1 MQFLQE
7 KIEIFKRKMH
17 INEILQNFLE
27 IWDFDGL
34 GVGGCGFLSY
44 KFVFSE
50 LGGYRVESSRCTCVI
65 RCASF
70 MYSDQLRGS
79 GSFSWLQIFA
89 NFKIQVRNTSKIS
102 KYYIQPKY
110 QNTAHFGEFSKIFKI
125 LVQKFCAISEV
136 LRRFLL
142 FFLVELEKCWKMT
155 PWSSKSASI
164 QPIFCYFEPKFY
176 FDILTIFWYF
186 GALPDW
192 NQSPNILTWKSAL
205 RNPETFGRLIA
216 TGKEM
221 KLSGTPPKK

>member
-1 MQFLQE
+1 MSTVGV
-7 KIEIFKRKMH
+7 
-17 INEILQNFLE
+17 ILSTKSPKL
-27 IWDFDGL
+27 
-34 GVGGCGFLSY
+34 
-44 KFVFSE
+44 
-50 LGGYRVESSRCTCVI
+50 
-65 RCASF
+65 
-70 MYSDQLRGS
+70 
-79 GSFSWLQIFA
+79 WLQIFA

-142 FFLVELEKCWKMT
+142 FFPVELEKCWKMT

-205 RNPETFGRLIA
+205 RPAGCAAGCVERLDQD
-216 TGKEM
+216 E
-221 KLSGTPPKK
+221 

>member
-1 MQFLQE
+1 MERLSVSCS
-7 KIEIFKRKMH
+7 KCS
-17 INEILQNFLE
+17 
-27 IWDFDGL
+27 WYP
-34 GVGGCGFLSY
+34 GCR
-44 KFVFSE
+44 FS
-50 LGGYRVESSRCTCVI
+50 
-65 RCASF
+65 
-70 MYSDQLRGS
+70 Q
-79 GSFSWLQIFA
+79 
-89 NFKIQVRNTSKIS
+89 IS
-102 KYYIQPKY
+102 KYKYEIPVKYQNTTYTVIQPKY
-110 QNTAHFGEFSKIFKI
+110 QNTAHFGEFSKIFKM

-205 RNPETFGRLIA
+205 RVPWRGIDKKRMIRKECWKTEKKHLAQVLRNHRLIWRI
-216 TGKEM
+216 
-221 KLSGTPPKK
+221 SS

>member
-1 MQFLQE
+1 MVEPTLKIYRRLFASENE
-7 KIEIFKRKMH
+7 KSMLKTPILTFHFHFTILCSSAHAARKKLC
-17 INEILQNFLE
+17 N
-27 IWDFDGL
+27 
-34 GVGGCGFLSY
+34 
-44 KFVFSE
+44 
-50 LGGYRVESSRCTCVI
+50 
-65 RCASF
+65 
-70 MYSDQLRGS
+70 
-79 GSFSWLQIFA
+79 WLQIFA

-142 FFLVELEKCWKMT
+142 FFLVELETCWKMT

-205 RNPETFGRLIA
+205 RKCLGCINTDVYDKILIRIS
-216 TGKEM
+216 M
-221 KLSGTPPKK
+221 RI